1 MNTQLKRG
9 DRFTSEFGS
18 GEILGINQYT
28 QVADAK
34 LDGGRIICSDPAFLT
49 RIIPHAERM
58 QKIVDTVFAAENN
71 FEDDQ
76 FIPMKVGDLAEFVR
90 HYITIRESLDIVTS
104 DIKRSIIDSQE
115 AVAGIEKLLKGEL

>member
-58 QKIVDTVFAAENN
+58 QKMIDTVFAAENN

-76 FIPMKVGDLAEFVR
+76 FIPLNVGELAEFVR
-90 HYITIRESLDIVTS
+90 HYLALRDELQETINADKYLSGQLI
-104 DIKRSIIDSQE
+104 E
-115 AVAGIEKLLKGEL
+115 AAQLSEKILKGEL